1 MPAGLTR
8 PLTILAQGALILYE
22 NDLLFV
28 CPRGKLCGGILSPVP
43 GGHRPSRHVTLLVPC
58 RKDRPGVCCIIL
70 RRTKGANLPFRRS
83 QADRDAPD

>member
-8 PLTILAQGALILYE
+8 PLTILAQGALTLYE

-43 GGHRPSRHVTLLVPC
+43 WGATALLVM
-58 RKDRPGVCCIIL
+58 
-70 RRTKGANLPFRRS
+70 
-83 QADRDAPD
+83 